1 MNFIYCLDKNYNIQ
15 ALMSFFSL
23 NKVTSEKINIYIAH
37 NQPSSLNKEINKYEF
52 ENLNFKFLEIKN
64 NFDLPNLHNSHVTE
78 ATYYR
83 IFAINLIKDDI
94 DHIVY
99 IDSDIL
105 FNKDPYFTFHQYLNR
120 LKKSE
125 YIICANTIGE
135 YETDELSTIE
145 YFDYMEMNDKYFNAG
160 VIIYDLKK
168 YFNNDIGNKL
178 EKHLINFQKEAK
190 YWDQDILNTFFNGKY
205 LELPQT
211 LNNNVV
217 VEDKDIKIEDVLDN
231 ITVHFAGK
239 TKPWHVKGLKYPIG
253 CFFQKQYQE
262 IFDKSYFISPFN
274 KTRHLK
280 ETLEFLKKSNQ
291 YCVDNYLKF
300 LFISLSKIFKS

>member
-1 MNFIYCLDKNYNIQ
+1 MNFIYCLDKNYNTQ
-15 ALMSFFSL
+15 ALMSFLTL
-23 NKVTSEKINIYIAH
+23 NNMTSEKINIYIAH
-37 NQPSSLNKEINKYEF
+37 NQPLSLSKDIEKYRF
-52 ENLNFKFLEIKN
+52 ANLNFKFLEIKN
-64 NFDLPNLHNSHVTE
+64 NFDLPNLNNSHVTE

-94 DHIVY
+94 DHVIY

-105 FNKDPYFTFHQYLNR
+105 FNKDPYSTFKQYLKD

-145 YFDYMEMNDKYFNAG
+145 YFDYMEMDDKYFNAG

-168 YFNNDIGNKL
+168 YINDGIGNKL
-178 EKHLINFQKEAK
+178 EKHLINFEKEAK
-190 YWDQDILNTFFNGKY
+190 YWDQDILNTFFNGNY
-205 LELPQT
+205 LELPKT

-217 VEDKDIKIEDVLDN
+217 VEDMDVKIEEVLDN
-231 ITVHFAGK
+231 ITIHFAGK
-239 TKPWHVKGLKYPIG
+239 TKPWHVQGLKYPIG
-253 CFFQKQYQE
+253 CFFQEQYRKL
-262 IFDKSYFISPFN
+262 FNKSYFISPFN
-274 KTRHLK
+274 KSRHLK
-280 ETLEFLKKSNQ
+280 EVLEFIKQRKL

-300 LFISLSKIFKS
+300 LFICLSKVFKF

>member
-64 NFDLPNLHNSHVTE
+64 NFDLPNLHNYHVTE
-78 ATYYR
+78 ATNYR

-94 DHIVY
+94 DHVVY

-105 FNKDPYFTFHQYLNR
+105 FNKDPYFTFHQYLNN